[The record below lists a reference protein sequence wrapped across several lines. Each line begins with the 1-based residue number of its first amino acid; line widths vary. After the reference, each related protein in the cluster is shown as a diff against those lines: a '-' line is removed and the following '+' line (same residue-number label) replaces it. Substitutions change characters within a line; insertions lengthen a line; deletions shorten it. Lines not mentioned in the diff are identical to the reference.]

1 MAYKSLLLAFGVFMA
16 WETRKVKM
24 VSLNDSKYITMSVYN
39 TVFMS
44 IVAFA
49 FSFISDEGTAYI
61 LVSFTIIIAVTV
73 VLCLVFIPK
82 IYTLMV
88 KGDQGIE
95 QSNKMASAERR
106 ISDHTIAKKSDIREL
121 HRQNKHLKQI
131 IRMLLEQVCTGICL
145 MCF

>member
-82 IYTLMV
+82 VSPCNTL
-88 KGDQGIE
+88 E
-95 QSNKMASAERR
+95 HL
-106 ISDHTIAKKSDIREL
+106 HTVVQLEL
-121 HRQNKHLKQI
+121 FRYIH
-131 IRMLLEQVCTGICL
+131 
-145 MCF
+145 